1 MHVTTIVS
9 SSRKITP
16 PSIMSG
22 RGTVLRAHFSLA
34 WLQHQDTPARESKGM
49 LRQVEA
55 LVRQYQNKDCVPDCL
70 GL

>member
-1 MHVTTIVS
+1 
-9 SSRKITP
+9 
-16 PSIMSG
+16 MSG

-34 WLQHQDTPARESKGM
+34 CLQHQDIPARESKGM